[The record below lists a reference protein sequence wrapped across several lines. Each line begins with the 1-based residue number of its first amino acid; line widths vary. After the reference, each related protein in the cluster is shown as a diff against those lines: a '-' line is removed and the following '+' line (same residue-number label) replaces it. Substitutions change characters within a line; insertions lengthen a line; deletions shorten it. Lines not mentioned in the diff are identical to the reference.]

1 MKNTIKRFA
10 QVSLIALSLSL
21 SLSLGLNAIA
31 QNTLSFE
38 HNGLEPLA
46 NGFHYEGWL
55 IIDGTPVTTG
65 KFNVN
70 ADGEIVDL
78 NDRVIKYGSFIVPDN
93 SEDASLVVLT
103 IEPAGDVD
111 TIPAATKYLGG
122 ALENGVANL
131 NIAAAPALG
140 NDFSEASGS
149 YILATPTNGNDNDE
163 NSGVWFLDLSSGS
176 PSVGLDVPELP
187 AGWEYEG
194 WVVIDG
200 QPISTGR
207 FTDPAM
213 ADDFSGF
220 SGDQGGPPFPGEDFL
235 VNAVNAPE
243 GINFPLDLSGA
254 PVVLSVEPSP
264 DDSPAP
270 FAFKPLVGV
279 TPENA
284 QDHFSYS
291 LDNKAAGA
299 ATVTATLN

>member
-1 MKNTIKRFA
+1 MKNTLKRFA
-10 QVSLIALSLSL
+10 QVSLIGLSLT
-21 SLSLGLNAIA
+21 LGISTQA
-31 QNTLSFE
+31 QNILSFE
-38 HNGLEPLA
+38 QNGLEPLA

-55 IIDGTPVTTG
+55 IIDGAPVTTG

-70 ADGEIVDL
+70 ADGDLVDL
-78 NDRVIKYGSFIVPDN
+78 DNRVIGSSAFIVPEN
-93 SEDASLVVLT
+93 AQDASLVVLT

-122 ALENGVANL
+122 AIVDGLANL
-131 NIAAAPALG
+131 SIDAAPALG

-176 PSVGLDVPELP
+176 PSAGLNVPELP

-194 WVVIDG
+194 WVVVDG

-207 FTDPAM
+207 FTDPAA

-235 VNAVNAPE
+235 SNAPE

-254 PVVLSVEPSP
+254 PVVISVEPSP
-264 DDSPAP
+264 DDSAAP

-279 TPENA
+279 SPEGA
-284 QDHFSYS
+284 QDHFTYS

-299 ATVTATLN
+299 ATVVAKLN